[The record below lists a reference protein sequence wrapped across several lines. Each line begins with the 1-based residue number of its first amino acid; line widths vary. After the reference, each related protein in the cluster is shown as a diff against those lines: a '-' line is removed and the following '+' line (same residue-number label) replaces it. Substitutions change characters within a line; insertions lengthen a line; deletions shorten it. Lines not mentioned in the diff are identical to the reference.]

1 MAGNRVLLAALALAI
16 CVAAV
21 AGLLLLRTDPLP
33 SAPQEAIAPDPAVPV
48 TGASAGAARD
58 GFVILDP
65 APDIA
70 ALMPLDPAGR
80 PADMGPFRGKALLVN
95 FWATWCAP
103 CIQELPAL
111 ARLQTMLGG
120 PDFAV
125 VTIALDEV
133 QPAKVADFLAEHGAG
148 SLPALIDGNRT
159 IDEIMP
165 IAALPTS
172 LLVDKAGKVRAAF
185 TGDATWDCGKALE
198 AVRAFVA
205 ASVVVGD
212 ELETCE

>member
-1 MAGNRVLLAALALAI
+1 MAGNRALLAALAAVI
-16 CVAAV
+16 SIAAV
-21 AGLLLLRTDPLP
+21 AGALLLRPELLP
-33 SAPQEAIAPDPAVPV
+33 TAPQATAPAPAALDSGAPV
-48 TGASAGAARD
+48 V
-58 GFVILDP
+58 GFAILDP

-111 ARLQTMLGG
+111 ARLQAMLGG

-125 VTIALDEV
+125 VTIALDEPE
-133 QPAKVADFLAEHGAG
+133 PARAAAFLAEHGAG

-159 IDEIMP
+159 VDNVLP
-165 IAALPTS
+165 ITALPTS
-172 LLVDKAGKVRAAF
+172 LLVDKSGKVRAAF
-185 TGDATWDCGKALE
+185 TGDATWDCGTALA
-198 AVRAFVA
+198 AVQAFVA
-205 ASVVVGD
+205 EGIVTQG
-212 ELETCE
+212 ELRACE